1 MDRFDSMNVFV
12 KVVETGSF
20 AGAARRLNVS
30 PGVVT
35 TRVKDLEDHLGI
47 RLLNRTTRNVSLTE
61 VGRTYYEGCLRLLGE
76 LDDLE
81 RAATE
86 LQRRPRGVLRV
97 NAPPSF
103 GVLHLAPMIASFTEL
118 YPEVSVEL
126 NLTDQMADLVDEG
139 FDIGIRMGPLPESSL
154 IARRLSPVRYAV
166 CGAPIYLARHGTP
179 RTPEELVD
187 HNCLTLSQF
196 AHAEWLFTGP
206 QGEPHSVRVSGNLRA
221 NNAGALRA
229 AAIAGQGLIQQ
240 PTYLVGE
247 DIKAGLLVP
256 LLTEYTGVEAPILVL
271 YPHRHHLSAKVRA
284 FVDFLVER
292 FGHDPGWDKWR
303 PEMAPHAADAPDA
316 AEQEGVTRARRAPF

>member
-35 TRVKDLEDHLGI
+35 TRIKDLEEHLGI

-61 VGRTYYEGCLRLLGE
+61 VGRTFYEGCLRLLGE
-76 LDDLE
+76 VEELE
-81 RAATE
+81 RLASD
-86 LQRRPRGVLRV
+86 LHRRPRGVLRV
-97 NAPPSF
+97 NATPSF
-103 GVLHLAPMIASFTEL
+103 GVLHLAPMIARFTAL

-126 NLTDQMADLVDEG
+126 ILSDRMADLVDEG
-139 FDIGIRMGPLPESSL
+139 FDVAVRVEPLPESSL
-154 IARRLSPVRYAV
+154 VARRLSPVHFVV
-166 CGAPIYLARHGTP
+166 CGAPSYLEQHPAP
-179 RTPEELVD
+179 RTPEELAD

-196 AHAEWLFTGP
+196 AHADWDFTGP
-206 QGEPHSVRVSGNLRA
+206 RGEAHTVRVAGNLRA
-221 NNAGALRA
+221 NNAAALREA
-229 AAIAGQGLIQQ
+229 AVAGQGLVRQ
-240 PTYLVGE
+240 PTYLVGG

-256 LLTEYTGVEAPILVL
+256 VLTDYMGTEATILAL

-292 FGHDPGWDKWR
+292 FGHDPGWDDWR
-303 PEMAPHAADAPDA
+303 HDVTPRGGGRSEA
-316 AEQEGVTRARRAPF
+316 AE